1 MFKIFFDFLNNCML
15 FKILLYQL
23 YHLHNNPVVSNVIV
37 LGVIMYIWVFE
48 FPGGIINNIDKK
60 WF

>member
-1 MFKIFFDFLNNCML
+1 ML